1 MKQKLTKE
9 EVLHIAKLANLHLTD
24 EEVIK
29 FQKQLSEVVD
39 YFRKLDKV
47 NTENVKP
54 VAQLAELTN
63 VTMPDRVDET
73 RVLKRDEALKNANS
87 TKDGY
92 FKVKSLFNPE

>member
-9 EVLHIAKLANLHLTD
+9 EVLHIAKLANLHLT
-24 EEVIK
+24 EEEIIK

-47 NTENVKP
+47 DTTNVNP
-54 VAQLAELTN
+54 VAQLTELTN
-63 VTMPDRVDET
+63 ISKADVVNET
-73 RVLKRDEALKNANS
+73 RVLKRDEALKNASS

-92 FKVKSLFNPE
+92 FKVKSLFESE